1 MTEKLLTDCTHLKP
15 LATRFHCDVP
25 GLDTEKIYLV
35 NGAGM
40 RKNAAKQGVQLTFSP
55 SQPSRPIQVI
65 SVREGHAVPEAQVKN
80 TVAVEAGAS
89 ASLILCDHT
98 TSEFAFVTGTLNE
111 FHLAEGAR
119 LHILMMQNEHNAAT
133 HTNYIKVW
141 QEAHSFFSCTVIT
154 LHGGV
159 IDNRFEVALQGER
172 AECAL
177 NGLFLCDGV
186 QRVTNTVQVRHAVPE
201 CRSKQLFKG
210 VLGNRAVGRFN
221 GHITV
226 DRAAQKTEAMQENHN
241 ILLAPAA
248 KMYIQPH
255 LEIYADDVKC
265 THGAT
270 IGRIDE
276 NALFYLRSRGI
287 SLGEAQFLQQFAF
300 AHDVIERIILP
311 PLRERIADLVGK
323 RLRGELHPCA
333 DCARHCC

>member
-1 MTEKLLTDCTHLKP
+1 MSERLLTDCTHLKP

-25 GLDTEKIYLV
+25 GLDTEKIYPM
-35 NGAGM
+35 N
-40 RKNAAKQGVQLTFSP
+40 GVQLTFSR
-55 SQPSRPIQVI
+55 SQTAKPVQVI
-65 SVREGHAVPEAQVKN
+65 SVREDHAVPEAQVKN
-80 TVAVEAGAS
+80 AVTVEAGAS

-98 TSEFAFVTGTLNE
+98 TSEFAFVTETWNE

-119 LHILMMQNEHNAAT
+119 LHILMMQNEHNGST
-133 HTNYIKVW
+133 HTTHIKVK
-141 QEAHSFFSCTVIT
+141 QDKHSFFSCTVIT
-154 LHGGV
+154 LHGGA

-172 AECAL
+172 AECVL

-201 CRSKQLFKG
+201 CQSKQLFKG

-221 GHITV
+221 GHIRV
-226 DRAAQKTEAMQENHN
+226 DKAAQKTEAMQENHN
-241 ILLAPAA
+241 LLLAPAA

-287 SLGEAQFLQQFAF
+287 SLAEAQFLQQFAF
-300 AHDVIERIILP
+300 AHDVIERITLP

-333 DCARHCC
+333 GCARHCC

>member
-1 MTEKLLTDCTHLKP
+1 M
-15 LATRFHCDVP
+15 
-25 GLDTEKIYLV
+25 
-35 NGAGM
+35 NGAGVM
-40 RKNAAKQGVQLTFSP
+40 KNTGRQGVQLEFNR
-55 SQPSRPIQVI
+55 QPTPTRPVQII
-65 SVREGHAVPEAQVKN
+65 SVREGQAFPAAQVRN
-80 TVAVEAGAS
+80 TVTVEAGAS

-98 TSEFAFVTGTLNE
+98 TSEFAFVTETRNE

-133 HTNYIKVW
+133 HTTTIKVR
-141 QEAHSFFSCTVIT
+141 QAAHSVFSCTVVM
-154 LHGGV
+154 LHGGT
-159 IDNRFEVALQGER
+159 IENRFEVTLQGEQ

-177 NGLFLCDGV
+177 NGLFLCDEA
-186 QRVTNTVQVRHAVPE
+186 QRVTNTVQVRHAVSW

-210 VLGNRAVGRFN
+210 LLNDRATGYFN
-221 GHITV
+221 GHIHV
-226 DRAAQKTEAMQENHN
+226 DKDAQKTEAIQENHN

-287 SLGEAQFLQQFAF
+287 GLAEAQFLQQFAF
-300 AHDVIERIILP
+300 AHDVIERITLP

-333 DCARHCC
+333 GCARHCC